1 MLTPP
6 RKYLLAGFAGCGKS
20 SLLKELELLHPLDLG
35 LDLDT
40 VIRGEFENIEAFV
53 EKLGWDAFRDKEVQK
68 LGELLQQDSSMWV
81 ALGGGT
87 LERAWPVI
95 ETFSEVRVIYV
106 DCDFE
111 TCWERVKNDPQAR
124 PLVKKGEE
132 EMRRIYQSRIP
143 LYERAHFKI
152 KAQGSSRELALA
164 LLHLVGLA

>member
-6 RKYLLAGFAGCGKS
+6 KKYLLAGFAGCGKS
-20 SLLKELELLHPLDLG
+20 SVLKELERIHPLDHN
-35 LDLDT
+35 LDLDAL
-40 VIRGEFENIEAFV
+40 IRGEFENIEAFV
-53 EKLGWDAFRDKEVQK
+53 EKLGWDAFRENEVKK
-68 LGELLQQDSSMWV
+68 LGELLKGEHSMWV

-95 ETFSEVRVIYV
+95 ETFSEVKVIYI

-111 TCWERVKNDPQAR
+111 TCWSRIKNDLKAR
-124 PLVKKGEE
+124 PLARLGEE

-152 KAQGSSRELALA
+152 KAEGSTEQLTLA